1 MRIRIL
7 DTWWN
12 VYFIDPQDDIF
23 LLPNGV
29 DRTVGVTDISERTIY
44 IADNLDKEFE
54 REVFLH
60 EYCHASSFVSGLN
73 LSEKSEECLC
83 MWVGKNT

>member
-23 LLPNGV
+23 VLPNGN
-29 DRTVGVTDISERTIY
+29 RTVGVTDLNTQEIF
-44 IADNLDKEFE
+44 IANNLDREFE
-54 REVFLH
+54 REVFTH
-60 EYCHASSFVSGLN
+60 ELCHAQSYVTGLN
-73 LSEKSEECLC
+73 LSEKDEECYC
-83 MWVGKNT
+83 MWYGKNN